1 VHAVINTNERR
12 DNVVKKLFT
21 IAFLAFA
28 LAAPGVALAVGDANN
43 TTPSSPGACNMF
55 NANRMDG
62 MFNDPHFADIMYPLV
77 VASFTAACTPVR

>member
-1 VHAVINTNERR
+1 VCVVIPTNKRR
-12 DNVVKKLFT
+12 DDVGKKLFT

-55 NANRMDG
+55 NAARMDG

-77 VASFTAACTPVR
+77 VASFTAGCAPVR